1 MANERLD
8 AQSPPFV
15 RYLAATL
22 GAEKQEVLLAVFLDA
37 DGSYLA
43 DERMGAG
50 DIWSLEVRLRPLA
63 SRAFELG
70 AHGLLLAH
78 NHPSG
83 DASPSEADRQAT
95 ERMADIL
102 SLLEVRLIDHLVV
115 CRGSV
120 FSIAQDT
127 MVWSDR

>member
-8 AQSPPFV
+8 TQSPPFV

-22 GAEKQEVLLAVFLDA
+22 GAEEREILLAVFLDA
-37 DGSYLA
+37 DGGYLA

-50 DIWSLEVRLRPLA
+50 DISSLEVRLRPLA

-70 AHGLLLAH
+70 AYGLLLAH

-83 DASPSEADRQAT
+83 DANPSETDRQAT

-102 SLLEVRLIDHLVV
+102 SLLEVRLIDHLIV
-115 CRGSV
+115 CSGSV
-120 FSIAQDT
+120 FSIASDA
-127 MVWSDR
+127 MIWSDR

>member
-8 AQSPPFV
+8 PESQPFV

-22 GAEKQEVLLAVFLDA
+22 GFEPCEVLLAVFLDA
-37 DGSYLA
+37 DGRYLA

-50 DIWSLEVRLRPLA
+50 DISSLEVRLRPLA

-70 AHGLLLAH
+70 AQSLVLAH

-83 DASPSEADRQAT
+83 DPNPSEADRRAT
-95 ERMADIL
+95 ERISDIL
-102 SLLEVRLIDHLVV
+102 SVLEVRLIDHLVV
-115 CRGSV
+115 CRGGV
-120 FSIAQDT
+120 FSIARDAL
-127 MVWSDR
+127 VWSDR

>member
-1 MANERLD
+1 MTNERLD
-8 AQSPPFV
+8 AQSQPFV

-22 GAEKQEVLLAVFLDA
+22 GFEEREVLLAVFLDA
-37 DGSYLA
+37 DGRYLA

-50 DIWSLEVRLRPLA
+50 DISSFEVRLRPLA
-63 SRAFELG
+63 SRSFELG

-83 DASPSEADRQAT
+83 DAKPSGADLRAT

-120 FSIAQDT
+120 FSISLDA
-127 MVWSDR
+127 MVWSGR